1 MKLGITRL
9 IMVAAIATLA
19 VIAGSTGAW
28 AQTACPANPSFTPD
42 FSNVTNQAC
51 LTPNGIVN
59 GLPGV
64 GYPGFYPA
72 VPPATTTVLRLTPNQ
87 AYYQWASSAWYTTPQ
102 PVSGAFSTTFTFQ
115 VTGANT
121 FPCPGSE
128 STAPCPADG
137 IAFVIQNSGTT
148 ALGPAGCGVGFGGS
162 STGCTPPEG
171 PQVGIPNSLAVEFK
185 TFQDPTDPNANFV
198 AIQNCSPPSANNSV
212 DVGCQ
217 IKINSSLLSTMSD
230 GNVHSVTISYTG
242 PVSAPGSPALDVILD
257 NNDLFPGGGVPVN
270 LSTLLSLTNGS
281 ALVGFTA
288 GTGGADDNQ
297 DILSWT
303 FTPGAQ
309 TAVISTTGTTT
320 LNFPNASG
328 NNVYSFTGQLNTPY
342 PTPEIEIQP
351 ILMTQAACDAIVQ
364 KNFWP
369 ARCFVYENAENT
381 GVAMSVMFSAIC
393 PTSPGGTCGSPNNQN
408 FFATLGTVFEYE
420 QSENPFFVYPGILG
434 PLNPFPGWLKGFGGN
449 PTNPCALPSSG
460 PLFQSNQISSFFIDN
475 ATTKGGTSG
484 TGSCWVATYDTP
496 GEIWPGISISSPTF
510 TTYTLNQPVTASY
523 TCSNPSTSKPVSSP
537 TGPYLT
543 VASCTQNPGAN
554 SCSTNPTTGAISC
567 TGPVN
572 TSSRGLHLFEVTSLD
587 SGGNQNVDLVIYNV
601 H

>member
-9 IMVAAIATLA
+9 IMVAAIVTLA

-28 AQTACPANPSFTPD
+28 AQSPPSCPANPNFSPD
-42 FSNVTNQAC
+42 FSSNQTC
-51 LTPNGIVN
+51 MTLNGT
-59 GLPGV
+59 GV
-64 GYPGFYPA
+64 GFPGFSA
-72 VPPATTTVLRLTPNQ
+72 PATPQPPVTTVLRVTPNQ
-87 AYYQWASSAWYTTPQ
+87 TDWAGSGWFTAPQ
-102 PVSGAFSTTFTFQ
+102 PVAGPFSTTFTFQ
-115 VTGANT
+115 LTGANT
-121 FPCPGSE
+121 YSCYESQ
-128 STAPCPADG
+128 STASCPADG
-137 IAFVIQNSGTT
+137 IAFVIQNSGVS
-148 ALGPAGCGVGFGGS
+148 ALGPEGCGVGFGGS
-162 STGCTPPEG
+162 STGCVPPPG

-185 TFQDPTDPNANFV
+185 TYLDGGDPNANYV

-212 DVGCQ
+212 DPGCQ
-217 IKINSSLLSTMSD
+217 IAINSSLLSTMSD

-242 PVSAPGSPALDVILD
+242 PVAAPGSPSLDVILD

-270 LSTLLSLTNGS
+270 LSTLLSLTNGT

-288 GTGGADDNQ
+288 STGGADDNQ
-297 DILSWT
+297 DIVSWT

-328 NNVYSFTGQLNTPY
+328 NNVYSFTGQLQTPY
-342 PTPEIEIQP
+342 ATPVIQIQP
-351 ILMTQAACDAIVQ
+351 ILMTQSACDAIVQ

-381 GVAMSVMFSAIC
+381 GVASSVMFSVTC
-393 PTSPGGTCGSPNNQN
+393 PTSPGGTCGSASIPN
-408 FFATLGTVFEYE
+408 FFAQLGTVFEYE

-434 PLNPFPGWLKGFGGN
+434 PLNPFPGWLKGFGGIA
-449 PTNPCALPSSG
+449 TAPCTLPASG
-460 PLFQSNQISSFFIDN
+460 PLFQSNQISNFFIDN
-475 ATTKGGTSG
+475 ATTKGGSSG

-510 TTYTLNQPVTASY
+510 TTYSLNQSVTAKY
-523 TCSNPSTSKPVSSP
+523 TCSNPSTSKPVSSA

-567 TGPVN
+567 TGPVS